1 MLLRRRY
8 VFAGLLTAGEVSRRF
23 FKLILCLPM
32 QDVVLVGAVLLH
44 FVEYRL
50 PLSRGLIPCLKLLRI
65 LYGHFFRS
73 PPCPKPCPKAPDEPD
88 STRPMQTEWG
98 RAGAK

>member
-1 MLLRRRY
+1 MLLRRWS
-8 VFAGLLTAGEVSRRF
+8 VFAGLWTSGGVSLRF
-23 FKLILCLPM
+23 FRLILCVPM

-50 PLSRGLIPCLKLLRI
+50 PLRLLRI

-73 PPCPKPCPKAPDEPD
+73 PPCPKPCPKAPQPALD

-98 RAGAK
+98 RAGAKEAVFGD